1 MNMLTDLTVQGM
13 VSSENGEA
21 KTTSYAVAEAF
32 GKRHSD
38 VLRAIKNMKCSA
50 KFRARNFAFTVENK
64 HLGNTKRNTGF
75 YQMTKDG
82 WMFLVMGFNGEKA
95 DAIKEQFIDAFNWMT
110 EQLTQTFQ
118 SKWARLNHLCQYKDN
133 RQLQVRWASVFGEKR
148 PLFLEVGMGK
158 GRFLMD
164 MARLHPERNYV
175 GIEMYDS
182 VLLRALQKREELEEA
197 GEKFSNLVFIRV
209 DARLLPEIF
218 EKDEVDGIY
227 LNFSDPWPKARHA
240 KRRLTSREFL
250 KRYEQVLKKE
260 GTVEFKTDNRGLFEF
275 SLEEVKESDW
285 NLEVCTFDLHHD
297 EELVKGNVMTEY
309 EEKFS
314 SMGNPICKMVIR
326 QK

>member
-1 MNMLTDLTVQGM
+1 MRLRNIPGAN
-13 VSSENGEA
+13 E
-21 KTTSYAVAEAF
+21 AVAASPYCIQNAAEHRGQWHAF
-32 GKRHSD
+32 
-38 VLRAIKNMKCSA
+38 
-50 KFRARNFAFTVENK
+50 FEND
-64 HLGNTKRNTGF
+64 HPIHI
-75 YQMTKDG
+75 
-82 WMFLVMGFNGEKA
+82 E
-95 DAIKEQFIDAFNWMT
+95 I
-110 EQLTQTFQ
+110 
-118 SKWARLNHLCQYKDN
+118 
-133 RQLQVRWASVFGEKR
+133 
-148 PLFLEVGMGK
+148 GMGK

-164 MARLHPERNYV
+164 LAALHPEINYI
-175 GIEMYDS
+175 GIERYTS
-182 VLLRALQKREELEEA
+182 VLLRAVQKMDTLQLPNVHFLCE
-197 GEKFSNLVFIRV
+197 
-209 DARLLPEIF
+209 DAAKLPEIF
-218 EKDEVDGIY
+218 APEEVDRIY

-260 GTVEFKTDNRGLFEF
+260 GAVEFKTDNRGLFEF